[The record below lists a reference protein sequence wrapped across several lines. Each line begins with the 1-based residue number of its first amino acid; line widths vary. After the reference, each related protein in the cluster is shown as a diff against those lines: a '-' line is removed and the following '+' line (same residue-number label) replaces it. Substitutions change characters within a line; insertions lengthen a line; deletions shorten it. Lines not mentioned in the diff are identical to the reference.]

1 MFLDVGSSLRQG
13 DLRSKMCNVMDPKQY
28 LNTIHVP
35 EKLDRFIVSISLP
48 AQITFTWNVYQIL
61 LYELNAIIINFNLR

>member
-48 AQITFTWNVYQIL
+48 AQITFT
-61 LYELNAIIINFNLR
+61 